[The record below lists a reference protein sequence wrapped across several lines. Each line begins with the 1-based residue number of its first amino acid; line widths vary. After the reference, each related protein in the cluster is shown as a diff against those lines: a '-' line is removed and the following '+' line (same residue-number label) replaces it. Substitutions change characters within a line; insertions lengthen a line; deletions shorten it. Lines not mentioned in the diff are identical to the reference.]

1 MGGWTFI
8 RDFIEDVMQE
18 IGMRQQRL
26 IYAGRA
32 AAASP
37 ATGSLMR
44 HNREQN
50 DLVIEALGPLVTEKK
65 KPAQKINKKI

>member
-1 MGGWTFI
+1 MGSWTFI
-8 RDFIEDVMQE
+8 RDFIEEVMQE

-26 IYAGRA
+26 RYAGRA

-37 ATGSLMR
+37 ATGSLVR

-50 DLVIEALGPLVTEKK
+50 ALVIEALGPLTTLKK
-65 KPAQKINKKI
+65 SIGKRV

>member
-1 MGGWTFI
+1 MGSWTFI
-8 RDFIEDVMQE
+8 RDFIEEVMQE

-26 IYAGRA
+26 NYAGRA

-44 HNREQN
+44 HNREQ
-50 DLVIEALGPLVTEKK
+50 DALVIQALGPLATVKKETGVKK
-65 KPAQKINKKI
+65 K

>member
-1 MGGWTFI
+1 MGSWTFI
-8 RDFIEDVMQE
+8 RDFIEEVMQE
-18 IGMRQQRL
+18 TGTRQQRL
-26 IYAGRA
+26 NYAGRA

-50 DLVIEALGPLVTEKK
+50 ALVIEALGPLAKAKKETGAKK
-65 KPAQKINKKI
+65 K

>member
-1 MGGWTFI
+1 MGSWTFI
-8 RDFIEDVMQE
+8 RDFIEEVMQE

-26 IYAGRA
+26 HYAGRA

-37 ATGSLMR
+37 ATGSLIR

-50 DLVIEALGPLVTEKK
+50 ALVIEALGPLTTEKK
-65 KPAQKINKKI
+65 SISKKV

>member
-8 RDFIEDVMQE
+8 RDFIEEVMQE
-18 IGMRQQRL
+18 IGTRQQRL

-37 ATGSLMR
+37 ATGSLPR

-50 DLVIEALGPLVTEKK
+50 ALVIEALGPSAIAKKEPGAKEK
-65 KPAQKINKKI
+65 